1 MTPPSRAAVRDRRP
15 DILAAGAL
23 LLVALRYVAN
33 LNRIAQNPGLMPSS
47 DIYGAQYPMLAYF
60 GRSLMRGHGFLW
72 NSLQNCGSPM
82 IPATPPGTLYP
93 LNLLFAIVGL
103 DAGYPLMAVVHL
115 VIGGVSLYLLCRE
128 YGLSVVPSLVGA
140 LAFQLGEPSLH
151 LATWLPTADL
161 GAYVWM
167 PTGRAMAEGT
177 RGRAGGGG
185 GGR

>member
-1 MTPPSRAAVRDRRP
+1 SED
-15 DILAAGAL
+15 
-23 LLVALRYVAN
+23 
-33 LNRIAQNPGLMPSS
+33 PGLMPSS

-103 DAGYPLMAVVHL
+103 DAGYPLIAVIHL
-115 VIGGVSLYLLCRE
+115 VIGALSLYFLCRQ
-128 YGLSVVPSLVGA
+128 YDLSAPASLIGA
-140 LAFQLGEPSLH
+140 LAFQLGEPSIH
-151 LATWLPTADL
+151 LATWLPTANL

-167 PTGRAMAEGT
+167 PTAVLMLERALNRPGFGRGVSL
-177 RGRAGGGG
+177 GIVL
-185 GGR
+185 